1 MSGYEPCQSLSSNNE
16 RQADV
21 PYVPYVPTS
30 VAADNVPY
38 LQVVNVGDSVA
49 TPSYTPFYSIN
60 INYYADDTL

>member
-1 MSGYEPCQSLSSNNE
+1 M
-16 RQADV
+16 DV
-21 PYVPYVPTS
+21 PNVPYVPTS
-30 VAADNVPY
+30 VAADNVPYVPYVPY